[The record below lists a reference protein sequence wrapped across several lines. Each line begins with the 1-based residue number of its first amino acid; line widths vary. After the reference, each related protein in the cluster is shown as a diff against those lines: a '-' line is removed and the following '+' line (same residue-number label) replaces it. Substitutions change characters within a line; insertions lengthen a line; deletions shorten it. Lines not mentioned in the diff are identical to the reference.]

1 MTVRGVEMKTSVFVR
16 GYRICFVFVIAGTL
30 AACNYGENSSLP
42 ASGAAPTSS
51 ITGSIPVVSGTQT
64 PPTTATGNY
73 APQISGVAATSAS
86 VGQSYSFQPSAT
98 DADGDVLTFSISG
111 APNWVKLNSATGLI
125 TGTPTSADVGVD
137 AGIVLQVSDGKA
149 TVSLAPFTITVAAA
163 TRTGSGTGTVD
174 LAWVPPTENTDG
186 SALVNLNGYK
196 IYYGQSSK
204 QYTATITI
212 SNPGLTSYVIDS
224 LPPGTYFFS
233 VTATT
238 ASGVQSGYSPEA
250 STTIT

>member
-1 MTVRGVEMKTSVFVR
+1 METRVFVR
-16 GYRICFVFVIAGTL
+16 SYRIAFVFVIACAL
-30 AACNYGENSSLP
+30 AACNAGGDSSAP
-42 ASGAAPTSS
+42 ASAGAAFGVPPP
-51 ITGSIPVVSGTQT
+51 GSPVVSGTQT
-64 PPTTATGNY
+64 PPTTVSGDH
-73 APQISGVAATSAS
+73 APQIFGAAATSAS

-111 APNWVKLNSATGLI
+111 APSWVKLNSATGLI

-163 TRTGSGTGTVD
+163 STGGGGSTGSGSVD
-174 LAWVPPTENTDG
+174 LAWLPPTENTDG
-186 SALVNLNGYK
+186 SVLVNLNGYK
-196 IYYGQSSK
+196 IYYGHSSK
-204 QYTATITI
+204 EYTATITI

-238 ASGVQSGYSPEA
+238 SSGVQSGYSPEA

>member
-1 MTVRGVEMKTSVFVR
+1 MGLVFVVT
-16 GYRICFVFVIAGTL
+16 CVL
-30 AACNYGENSSLP
+30 AACNYGEDSSAP
-42 ASGAAPTSS
+42 ASAGSAFGAPP
-51 ITGSIPVVSGTQT
+51 TGSPVVSGAQT
-64 PPTTATGNY
+64 PPTTVTGDH
-73 APQISGVAATSAS
+73 APQISGAAATTAS

-163 TRTGSGTGTVD
+163 ASSTGGGGTSGGGTTGTGTVD

-186 SALVNLNGYK
+186 STLVNLNGYK
-196 IYYGQSSK
+196 IYYGHSSK
-204 QYTATITI
+204 NYTATITI

-238 ASGVQSGYSPEA
+238 SSGVQSGYSPEA

>member
-1 MTVRGVEMKTSVFVR
+1 MGLVVVATCV
-16 GYRICFVFVIAGTL
+16 L
-30 AACNYGENSSLP
+30 AACNYGEDSSAP
-42 ASGAAPTSS
+42 ASAGSTFGVPP
-51 ITGSIPVVSGTQT
+51 TGSPVVSGTQT
-64 PPTTATGNY
+64 PPTAVTGDH
-73 APQISGVAATSAS
+73 APQISGAAATSAS

-98 DADGDVLTFSISG
+98 DADGDVLKFSISG
-111 APNWVKLNSATGLI
+111 APNWVKLNTATGLI

-163 TRTGSGTGTVD
+163 GSGGSGTGSSSGSVD

-196 IYYGQSSK
+196 IYYGHSSK
-204 QYTATITI
+204 NYSATITI

-224 LPPGTYFFS
+224 LAPGTYFFS

-238 ASGVQSGYSPEA
+238 SSGVQSGYSPEA